1 MCIRDSYNTYGYAE
15 KDSMVNELKPIKFL
29 RNAAAHNN
37 CLLNT
42 LRDNT
47 YNGFQ
52 LNRSVNSFIAKLK
65 ICSNNVLHK
74 KMGNR
79 VIHDFVVLLYVFYQL
94 TSKSELQKSRINTFN
109 DLKIMFDERFAKH
122 DEYFNCNALVTS
134 NFDFLKKVVDK
145 IVELSI

>member
-1 MCIRDSYNTYGYAE
+1 
-15 KDSMVNELKPIKFL
+15 MVNELKPIKFL

-134 NFDFLKKVVDK
+134 NFDF
-145 IVELSI
+145 